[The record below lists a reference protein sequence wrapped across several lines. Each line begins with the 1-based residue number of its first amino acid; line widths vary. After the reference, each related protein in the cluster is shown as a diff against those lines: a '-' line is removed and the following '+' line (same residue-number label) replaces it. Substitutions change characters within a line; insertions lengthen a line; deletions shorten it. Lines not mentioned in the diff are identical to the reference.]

1 VNSET
6 PFGVSEDNQIKRRRN
21 KMRKPSKAQQNYM
34 IAKAN
39 HEAVCQ
45 IEKECKTKVLTENVF
60 FVSEEWE
67 ERGSRITD
75 PIIDYLMN
83 DADSDKYFRLCYE
96 EYLKNGIAAED
107 YLTCPTYKPFQALLK
122 AEKELIDWSYKGLR
136 KLPQWGRYAAVLEP
150 FKDKLDYHLD
160 IKKQVIDLAMRL
172 SA

>member
-1 VNSET
+1 MV
-6 PFGVSEDNQIKRRRN
+6 KL
-21 KMRKPSKAQQNYM
+21 SKAQKNYM
-34 IAKAN
+34 VAKAN
-39 HEAVCQ
+39 YETVCQ

-83 DADSDKYFRLCYE
+83 DARFRQYFRLCYE

-136 KLPQWGRYAAVLEP
+136 KLRSGEDTPQSWS
-150 FKDKLDYHLD
+150 HS
-160 IKKQVIDLAMRL
+160 RL
-172 SA
+172 NSITTSTLKSRLLTSQ